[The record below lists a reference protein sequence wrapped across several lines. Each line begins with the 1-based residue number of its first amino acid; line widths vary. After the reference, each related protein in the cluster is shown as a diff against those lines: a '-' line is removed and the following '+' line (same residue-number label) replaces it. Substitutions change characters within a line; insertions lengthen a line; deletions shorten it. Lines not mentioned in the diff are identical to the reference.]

1 MHKKIN
7 LQYFGYVVFNKNNKI
22 NKSWT
27 NYIMEVKRLL
37 IEIIKFII
45 YSTTIVIISKY
56 ILVKTIRKLAD
67 NLNIKAKTTGNI
79 AGLATSVPELLTITT
94 SSLKGLYRC

>member
-1 MHKKIN
+1 MYKKIN

>member
-1 MHKKIN
+1 M
-7 LQYFGYVVFNKNNKI
+7 QYFGYVVFNKNNKI

>member
-1 MHKKIN
+1 
-7 LQYFGYVVFNKNNKI
+7 
-22 NKSWT
+22 
-27 NYIMEVKRLL
+27 MEVKRLL